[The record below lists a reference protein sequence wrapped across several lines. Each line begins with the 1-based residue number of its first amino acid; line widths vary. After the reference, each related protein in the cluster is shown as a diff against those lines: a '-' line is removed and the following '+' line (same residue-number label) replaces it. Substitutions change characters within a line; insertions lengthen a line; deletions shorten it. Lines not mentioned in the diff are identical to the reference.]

1 VTLTTVLNQ
10 YNKHLG
16 SKVTRPHISHEYH
29 FQKISTMYFSH
40 KSTSADSPSP
50 AATHD
55 LVRRFIS

>member
-1 VTLTTVLNQ
+1 
-10 YNKHLG
+10 
-16 SKVTRPHISHEYH
+16 
-29 FQKISTMYFSH
+29 MYFSH